1 MRPASAEDVEA
12 ARGRLPDLVVDRWRP
27 GGNRRSFVALDGAQV
42 VDHAR
47 GVDND
52 VHPGSRV
59 LLAEVLDAHRGRGVA
74 TALLRAQVDV
84 SHRPLRVKLRASDL
98 AGRALARRLGG
109 IAAQACPPWR
119 YATTSAL
126 RAWAVQHRA
135 LVQAPTA
142 HDAPELLD
150 LEVRH
155 YLDQHAGW
163 SPAHEASLRETLAV
177 DVHPGE
183 GGFDP
188 GHTTVLR
195 VEGRIVAAALVWPH
209 HPGPP
214 VGGAEVSLIC
224 THHGD
229 PASRAGV
236 EACLAGVVDRCDDD
250 DVLLVDSHATEAV
263 ETAMMRDVPGPGD
276 LPGDE
281 WLAIV
286 VLPAPG
292 GLRAAAMPAGLLP
305 DRARWIERDFIT
317 R

>member
-12 ARGRLPDLVVDRWRP
+12 ARDLLPDLLVDRWRP
-27 GGNRRSFVALDGAQV
+27 GGNRRSFVALAGAEV
-42 VDHAR
+42 VGHAR

-52 VHPGSRV
+52 VHPDSRV
-59 LLAEVLDAHRGRGVA
+59 LVAEVLDAHRGRGVA
-74 TALLRAQVDV
+74 TALVQAQVDV
-84 SHRPLRVKLRASDL
+84 SHRPLRVKLRASDV

-109 IAAQACPPWR
+109 IAVQACPPWR
-119 YATTSAL
+119 YAVTPAL

-135 LVQAPTA
+135 SVQVPSA

-150 LEVRH
+150 LEVRY

-163 SPAHEASLRETLAV
+163 SPAHETSLRETFAV
-177 DVHPGE
+177 DLHPGE
-183 GGFDP
+183 GGFGP
-188 GHTTVLR
+188 RRTTVLR
-195 VEGRIVAAALVWPH
+195 VGGRIVAAALVWPH

-214 VGGAEVSLIC
+214 VAGAEVSLIC
-224 THHGD
+224 ADHGD
-229 PASRAGV
+229 PASRAGM
-236 EACLAGVVDRCDDD
+236 EACLAGVVDRCSDD

-263 ETAMMRDVPGPGD
+263 ETAMMRDVPGPGPF
-276 LPGDE
+276 PGDG

-286 VLPAPG
+286 ALPAPG
-292 GLRAAAMPAGLLP
+292 GLRPTAMPLGLLP